1 MTEQNHFHFR
11 LCIRSYRWRTFLYPL
26 YPFTRHQGE
35 FLFSMSTQKFGNE
48 ITFKADRNESSNSI
62 SQSQISYRHLH
73 AKRFYKKDQ
82 TFGNSRTISSESFG
96 TVRNVLR
103 FQKNMRESWKEWIPD
118 ALLMISRKKK
128 RKYISRLKDHCKT
141 GVFCNDYV
149 ELTPLTSSGLQ
160 DFHNICM
167 STFF

>member
-1 MTEQNHFHFR
+1 
-11 LCIRSYRWRTFLYPL
+11 
-26 YPFTRHQGE
+26 
-35 FLFSMSTQKFGNE
+35 
-48 ITFKADRNESSNSI
+48 
-62 SQSQISYRHLH
+62 
-73 AKRFYKKDQ
+73 
-82 TFGNSRTISSESFG
+82 
-96 TVRNVLR
+96 
-103 FQKNMRESWKEWIPD
+103 MRESWKEWIPD

-167 STFF
+167 STFFLTLYVHTCNSITVEGTSYPPPPLDLDRQVTRFDFIHSLDMYTFVNLLSFPFNLPILHCLK